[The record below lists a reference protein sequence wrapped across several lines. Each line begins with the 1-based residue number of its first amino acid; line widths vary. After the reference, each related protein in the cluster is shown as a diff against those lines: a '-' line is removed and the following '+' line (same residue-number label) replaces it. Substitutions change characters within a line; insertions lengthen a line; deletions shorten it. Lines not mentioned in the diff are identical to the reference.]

1 MVADNP
7 QLRQAMQQASSP
19 SDSFASQADSMLET
33 TGKVAAKTSRGLHV
47 ECIPAIHCLLTLLA
61 SSGVRLSVP
70 SSVCLSVCPV
80 GGIYRS
86 ICSIGAYTG
95 YRSISA
101 ADARA
106 QSGQR
111 HTVIRRTS

>member
-19 SDSFASQADSMLET
+19 SDSFASQADSLLET

-47 ECIPAIHCLLTLLA
+47 ECRPAIHCLLTLLA
-61 SSGVRLSVP
+61 SSGVRL
-70 SSVCLSVCPV
+70 SVCLSVCPV

-101 ADARA
+101 AGARV